1 MLRETMKQNKQERAH
16 GSAGRCAEF
25 TRKWEHYYLAAAQIG
40 REKLVD
46 QRWSSELW
54 WYTDRGVIILLF
66 KMVGGTGLCLRLKK
80 KLYMANQI
88 VKNGSLELF

>member
-16 GSAGRCAEF
+16 GTVGRCAEF
-25 TRKWEHYYLAAAQIG
+25 RCNWEHYYLAAAPIG

-46 QRWSSELW
+46 RRWSFKLW
-54 WYTDRGVIILLF
+54 LYTDRGVI
-66 KMVGGTGLCLRLKK
+66 RLSWNRLVPRVEK